1 MKQIFESERIRFVE
15 VSELLIPDYLVM
27 VNDMERVQRFIG
39 PPHEPFT
46 EKDEVRWVRE
56 KLTERAAVF
65 SMLEKSGGAF
75 IGNIELADLRG
86 GEGELGVAITAAKQ
100 DMGYGTEAVS
110 ALVAYAF
117 GALGLE
123 RIVLRVR
130 PHNARAIHVYESCG
144 FREVRRMD
152 EHICMEIVRPKENQP

>member
-15 VSELLIPDYLVM
+15 LSELLIPDYLVM

-39 PPHEPFT
+39 PLHEPFT
-46 EKDEVRWVRE
+46 EEDEVRWVHERLAE
-56 KLTERAAVF
+56 KAQVF

-75 IGNIELADLRG
+75 IGNIELTDLHD

-100 DMGYGTEAVS
+100 DRGYGTEAVS

-123 RIVLRVR
+123 RIILRVR
-130 PHNARAIHVYESCG
+130 PHNARAIRVYESCG
-144 FREVRRMD
+144 FREVRRTD
-152 EHICMEIVRPKENQP
+152 EHICMEIVRSKEEQP